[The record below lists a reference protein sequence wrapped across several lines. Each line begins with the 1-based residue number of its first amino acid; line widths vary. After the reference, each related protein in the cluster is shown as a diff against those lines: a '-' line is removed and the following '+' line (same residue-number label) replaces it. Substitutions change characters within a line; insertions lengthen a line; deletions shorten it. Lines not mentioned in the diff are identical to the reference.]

1 MLTDRQIEVAD
12 HLLAGLDFARIQSR
26 MGISAE
32 TLKAY
37 LRDMRQRIGA
47 NGHAEMMGRLREMRR
62 NPVDVMLERCRAE
75 PRQWWH
81 TT

>member
-12 HLLAGLDFARIQSR
+12 HLLAGLDQTAIQQR
-26 MGISAE
+26 MSISHE

-47 NGHAEMMGRLREMRR
+47 TGHAEMMGRLREMRR
-62 NPVDVMLERCRAE
+62 NPAEVMIERCRAD
-75 PRQWWH
+75 PRKWFMV
-81 TT
+81 

>member
-37 LRDMRQRIGA
+37 LRDMRQRLSAG
-47 NGHAEMMGRLREMRR
+47 GHAEMMGRLREMRR
-62 NPVDVMLERCRAE
+62 NPAEVMVERCRAD
-75 PRQWWH
+75 PRQWFMV
-81 TT
+81 

>member
-12 HLLAGLDFARIQSR
+12 HLLAGLDQTAIQQR
-26 MGISAE
+26 MSITHD

-47 NGHAEMMGRLREMRR
+47 GGHAEMMGRLREMRR

-75 PRQWWH
+75 PRVWWMV
-81 TT
+81 

>member
-12 HLLAGLDFARIQSR
+12 HLLAGLDFARIQQR
-26 MGISAE
+26 MCISAE

-37 LRDMRQRIGA
+37 LRNIRPRISA
-47 NGHAEMMGRLREMRR
+47 DGHQAMMASLREMRR
-62 NPVDVMLERCRAE
+62 NPAEVMVERCRAE

-81 TT
+81 A